1 MELLLVL
8 LIIIAAARL
17 GGGIMERYRLPGLL
31 GELLVGVVFGLAL
44 LLVPWE
50 GLHILDIT
58 EDRFFK
64 GLLDVAIFFL
74 MFMAG
79 LDVDLRDLIRA
90 TRIGVPVAIGG
101 VITPLALGALIG
113 LSFIPESEFKLTQT
127 LFLGTALAITAI
139 PVSVRALMD
148 LGLLRSRV
156 GSTIINAA
164 VADDVIGIILL
175 GFLTTL
181 MSAGTTLS
189 AIDILLTIGRLALFL
204 GASLLIAVYII
215 PFIDYRLPRTRA
227 AEMHFSVII
236 SFGLAMAVLAE
247 VLGMH
252 FIIGA
257 FVGGLMASERALH
270 SRSQLRDVEGK
281 VRGLTLGFLAP
292 IFFVSIG
299 LHIDLSAFGAA
310 LWFTLALLGAAI
322 VSKVLG
328 CAVPARLS
336 GVPWRESIAIGVGM
350 NGRGAVELVV
360 ATVALEAGLFSHPQP
375 IPPVVSAMFSAVVIV
390 ALVTTILTP
399 IGLRFLLHPGTEPT
413 RSRRTIKA
421 GGP

>member
-79 LDVDLRDLIRA
+79 LDVDLRDLMRA